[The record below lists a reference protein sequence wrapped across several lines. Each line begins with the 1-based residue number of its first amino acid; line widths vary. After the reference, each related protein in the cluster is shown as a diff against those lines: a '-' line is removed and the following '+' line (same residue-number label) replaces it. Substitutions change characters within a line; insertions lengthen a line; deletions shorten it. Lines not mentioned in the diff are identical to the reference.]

1 MKWHEKPINVII
13 VTILFW
19 PLGVY
24 YMWLNKMFFFKNTTE
39 EPEESKASGD
49 VAPSD
54 EKRLQEKQEEVEI
67 DDELDEDDPS
77 DEKRLQE
84 KQEEVVEID
93 GEEGEMEDPYYNL
106 KESISIY
113 GADRSNPKSYQN
125 LISLGKWGTL
135 SLDISYQ
142 KSLGDKIELTLRT
155 GAPNGT
161 VKDKFHLNF
170 KAGTQEYKYEA
181 NSFLSAN
188 GGFGGTG
195 SGNNASFSGK
205 VDICICE
212 FHVSIQD
219 FESIVKSNKVEW
231 NIDQFPVSN
240 IWFMLKKDEIQ
251 MCRDYYTILFEGE
264 NPLIDLKK
272 NLPKYE

>member
-54 EKRLQEKQEEVEI
+54 EKRLQEKQEENVEI

-93 GEEGEMEDPYYNL
+93 GE
-106 KESISIY
+106 
-113 GADRSNPKSYQN
+113 
-125 LISLGKWGTL
+125 
-135 SLDISYQ
+135 
-142 KSLGDKIELTLRT
+142 DKKCSHIIGR
-155 GAPNGT
+155 
-161 VKDKFHLNF
+161 
-170 KAGTQEYKYEA
+170 
-181 NSFLSAN
+181 
-188 GGFGGTG
+188 
-195 SGNNASFSGK
+195 
-205 VDICICE
+205 
-212 FHVSIQD
+212 
-219 FESIVKSNKVEW
+219 
-231 NIDQFPVSN
+231 
-240 IWFMLKKDEIQ
+240 
-251 MCRDYYTILFEGE
+251 GE
-264 NPLIDLKK
+264 NEEIVATARLFDNNDNEGRHQRFWAHRQGGIEMHIK
-272 NLPKYE
+272 

>member
-106 KESISIY
+106 KESIRRD
-113 GADRSNPKSYQN
+113 ATDRSNPKSYQN
-125 LISLGKWGTL
+125 LIVLGKWGTL

-142 KSLGDKIELTLRT
+142 RPLGDKIELSVHT
-155 GAPNGT
+155 GAPDGT

-170 KAGTQEYKYEA
+170 KAGTHEYKYEA
-181 NSFLSAN
+181 NSFRSSNEFIRKTGNVPNAN
-188 GGFGGTG
+188 LDMCSCDF
-195 SGNNASFSGK
+195 N
-205 VDICICE
+205 VP
-212 FHVSIQD
+212 IQD

-251 MCRDYYTILFEGE
+251 RCRDYYTILFEGK

-272 NLPKYE
+272 

>member
-54 EKRLQEKQEEVEI
+54 EKRLQEKQ
-67 DDELDEDDPS
+67 D
-77 DEKRLQE
+77 
-84 KQEEVVEID
+84 EVVEID

-125 LISLGKWGTL
+125 LIVLGKWGTL
-135 SLDISYQ
+135 SLRISYQ

-181 NSFLSAN
+181 NSFLSSN
-188 GGFGGTG
+188 ELIRKTG
-195 SGNNASFSGK
+195 NYNVPDLDLCS
-205 VDICICE
+205 CE
-212 FHVSIQD
+212 FNVPIQD
-219 FESIVKSNKVEW
+219 FESIVKSKKVEW
-231 NIDQFPVSN
+231 NIDQFPVDR

>member
-54 EKRLQEKQEEVEI
+54 EKRLQEKQ
-67 DDELDEDDPS
+67 D
-77 DEKRLQE
+77 
-84 KQEEVVEID
+84 EVVEID

-125 LISLGKWGTL
+125 LIVLGKWGTL
-135 SLDISYQ
+135 SLNISYQ

-155 GAPNGT
+155 GAPDGT

-181 NSFLSAN
+181 NSFRSSNEFIRKTGNVPNAN
-188 GGFGGTG
+188 LDLC
-195 SGNNASFSGK
+195 S
-205 VDICICE
+205 CE
-212 FHVSIQD
+212 FNVPIQD
-219 FESIVKSNKVEW
+219 FESIVKSKKVEW

-251 MCRDYYTILFEGE
+251 MCRDYYTILFEGK

-272 NLPKYE
+272 IINEESIDEEE

>member
-39 EPEESKASGD
+39 EPGESKASGD
-49 VAPSD
+49 VA
-54 EKRLQEKQEEVEI
+54 
-67 DDELDEDDPS
+67 PS

-106 KESISIY
+106 KESIRRD
-113 GADRSNPKSYQN
+113 ATDRSNPKSYQN
-125 LISLGKWGTL
+125 LIVLGKWGRL

-142 KSLGDKIELTLRT
+142 RPLGDKIELSVRT
-155 GAPNGT
+155 GAPDGT

-181 NSFLSAN
+181 NSFLSSN
-188 GGFGGTG
+188 ELIRKTG
-195 SGNNASFSGK
+195 NYNVPDLDLCS
-205 VDICICE
+205 CE
-212 FHVSIQD
+212 FNVPIQD
-219 FESIVKSNKVEW
+219 FESIVKSKKVEW

-251 MCRDYYTILFEGE
+251 RCRDYYTILFEGE